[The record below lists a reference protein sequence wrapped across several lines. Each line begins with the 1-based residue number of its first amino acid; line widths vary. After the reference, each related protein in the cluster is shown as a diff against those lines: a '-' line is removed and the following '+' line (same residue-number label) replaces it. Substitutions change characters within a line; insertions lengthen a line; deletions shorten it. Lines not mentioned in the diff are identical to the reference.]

1 VRACERPMPKAWPKA
16 CPRLRV
22 GRLKT
27 EGGKSLDNLFYVS
40 ICKQPKTVDEGRS
53 TNEAES

>member
-1 VRACERPMPKAWPKA
+1 MPKAWPKA